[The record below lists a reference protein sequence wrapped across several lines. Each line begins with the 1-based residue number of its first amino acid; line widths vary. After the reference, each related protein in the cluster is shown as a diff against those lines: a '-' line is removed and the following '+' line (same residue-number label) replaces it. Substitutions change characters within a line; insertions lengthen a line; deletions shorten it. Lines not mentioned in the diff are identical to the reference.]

1 MLPALR
7 FAPRALLALLPLVSA
22 QRAEA
27 QTPHDFTIDATLS
40 TLQWSVTT
48 SAGPLSARSPAAP
61 SPSGLAELDLFATT
75 PVQALELRAGSSFA
89 LPTLRAWIPSPNPF
103 APSPFD
109 LRLSGLAFALESLEV
124 PVDGSDQFTAQ
135 TTLRPSGGTANF
147 TFFGGPRP
155 TVPLSAPATD
165 LPSNPVASG
174 QLTRQGD
181 LFELR
186 LPLDFSFTIIEP
198 TTLAS
203 ATLHFQGTLVAI
215 APAHDELAN
224 RYCSAE
230 GVGPGGC
237 TLCPC
242 GNDGL
247 AGQPGGCLNASGTRA
262 LLDAQGSNSLSAAD
276 LTFELRGASPG
287 SFALLLSGEARGP
300 SNPSS
305 PCFGSDSGFVT
316 NFSDGLRCLT
326 TSLRRYGFRST
337 DAQGAV
343 GTLTPAWGSARGAG
357 LLTLGGQAAGQ
368 TRHFQALYRTSASS
382 GCGTGQNS
390 SDALSV
396 TALP

>member
-1 MLPALR
+1 
-7 FAPRALLALLPLVSA
+7 RALLALLPLVLA

-27 QTPHDFTIDATLS
+27 QTPHDFTIDATQS
-40 TLQWSVTT
+40 SLQWSVTT
-48 SAGPLSARSPAAP
+48 SAGPLSARSPSAP
-61 SPSGLAELDLFATT
+61 SASGLAELNLFATT
-75 PVQALELRAGSSFA
+75 PVQALEIRAGSGFA

-109 LRLSGLAFALESLEV
+109 LRLSGLAFDFESLEL
-124 PVDGSDQFTAQ
+124 PVDGSGQFAAQ
-135 TTLRPSGGTANF
+135 TTLRASSGTANF

-155 TVPLSAPATD
+155 TVPLSAQATQLPSIPAT
-165 LPSNPVASG
+165 SG
-174 QLTRQGD
+174 QISRQGD
-181 LFELR
+181 SFELR
-186 LPLDFSFTIIEP
+186 LPLDVQFTVVEP

-203 ATLHFQGTLVAI
+203 ANLQFLGTLVAT
-215 APAHDELAN
+215 APANDEIAN

-230 GVGPGGC
+230 GTAPGGC

-242 GNDGL
+242 GNDGV
-247 AGQPGGCLNASGTRA
+247 AGQPGGCLNAFGSRA
-262 LLDAQGSNSLSAAD
+262 VLEAQGSNSLSAAD

-305 PCFGSDSGFVT
+305 PCFGSDAGFVT

-343 GTLTPAWGSARGAG
+343 GTVTPAWGSARGAD
-357 LLTLGGQAAGQ
+357 LFALGGQAAGQ
-368 TRHFQALYRTSASS
+368 TRHFQALYRTSATS

-396 TALP
+396 TAVP